1 MHRGPEGIG
10 QGLLMGGKSLLMG
23 LFFGVTGIV
32 VKPVEGA
39 GAAGVEGFF
48 KGIGKGLLGLL
59 VHPTGGV
66 IDMVSFTLDGV
77 RRSAEQNGEDIPMRN
92 RLPRFTVPN
101 MPLKPFSEHDAEGN
115 GILKSLDKLDDVY
128 VDHMGITEEDSSEVV
143 LWTDR
148 RILNLYQRKFW
159 HGWSVK
165 WNCLYENI
173 AGFPFL
179 TTNAL
184 VIKEESTKD
193 HGSIS
198 DLTASTHE
206 VVSSNKSEL
215 ETLKSKI
222 DNAIRHYR

>member
-1 MHRGPEGIG
+1 MSISF
-10 QGLLMGGKSLLMG
+10 QG
-23 LFFGVTGIV
+23 LFFGVTGVV

-39 GAAGVEGFF
+39 GAEGVEGFF
-48 KGIGKGLLGLL
+48 KGIGKGLFGLL

-66 IDMVSFTLDGV
+66 VDMVSFTLDGV
-77 RRSAEQNGEDIPMRN
+77 RRSVEQNGEDIPIRN
-92 RLPRFTVPN
+92 RLPRFTAPN

-115 GILKSLDKLDDVY
+115 GILKSLDQFDDVY
-128 VDHMGITEEDSSEVV
+128 VDHMGITEEESSVVV

-148 RILNLYQRKFW
+148 RILSLYQRKFW
-159 HGWSVK
+159 RGWKVK
-165 WNCLYENI
+165 WHCLYENI

-179 TTNAL
+179 MANAL

-198 DLTASTHE
+198 DLSVSTHE